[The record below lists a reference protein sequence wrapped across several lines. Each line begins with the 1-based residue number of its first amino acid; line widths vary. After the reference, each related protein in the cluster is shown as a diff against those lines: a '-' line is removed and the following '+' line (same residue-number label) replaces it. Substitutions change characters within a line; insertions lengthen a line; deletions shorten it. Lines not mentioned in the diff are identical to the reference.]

1 MRSGRCFLRRTA
13 ISFLSSVADIRLATQ
28 HPGMPGPLSPSL
40 EAMSARRSDGRPASP
55 AGSDVARLIQTLKMR
70 VAFLPT
76 RGSGATPWRRL
87 IVLDTNYRN
96 EGQAESPTRVALVGH
111 ELVHVLQRELGDPEF
126 WPSGGFRP
134 SLSRRWI
141 GDSTNYME
149 VVAYIVGASVEIDL
163 LPESQETR
171 IRSLSDWLATV
182 AGEDAINAKRAVVK
196 RYKGNSIYRQNH
208 RVEARTAGHRIP
220 IQPWAHWL
228 GILGLETSTIE
239 HIRQLSA
246 RGQPKIIS
254 EDEILGGD

>member
-1 MRSGRCFLRRTA
+1 ML
-13 ISFLSSVADIRLATQ
+13 DIRLATQ
-28 HPGMPGPLSPSL
+28 RPGEVGPLTPSL
-40 EAMSARRSDGRPASP
+40 EAMSARRSSGEPVSPGSSGEPVSPGSGGEPLSPVGR
-55 AGSDVARLIQTLKMR
+55 DVARLIQAFNVR

-87 IVLDTNYRN
+87 IVLDTSYRE
-96 EGQAESPTRVALVGH
+96 EGQAESPTRVALVAH

-163 LPESQETR
+163 LRENQETR
-171 IRSLSDWLATV
+171 IQHLSDWLATV
-182 AGEDAINAKRAVVK
+182 AGEDAPNATQAVVK
-196 RYKGNSIYRQNH
+196 RYKSNSIYRQNY
-208 RVEARTAGHRIP
+208 RVEARTPGRRIP
-220 IQPWAHWL
+220 SQPWSHWL
-228 GILGLETSTIE
+228 GVLGFEANTIE

-246 RGQPKIIS
+246 VGTAKVIGK
-254 EDEILGGD
+254 DELENGN